1 MCLGIPGRVVETY
14 HENDVLMG
22 KIDFGG
28 VLKRVCLAY
37 TPDVQ
42 LDQYVIVHVGFA
54 LHVIDEAEAE
64 QVFRFLREIDELDE
78 LTSDA
83 STETP
88 PRPMEDA

>member
-64 QVFRFLREIDELDE
+64 QVFRFLEEMDELDE
-78 LTSDA
+78 LTPNALGESP
-83 STETP
+83 SNPTEQK
-88 PRPMEDA
+88 